1 MKSTS
6 YTEKGEESKPTW
18 LYIRKTKGRKEKVD
32 KLQRKLMAHQ
42 DQWNNK
48 RQK

>member
-6 YTEKGEESKPTW
+6 YTEKGEESKPT
-18 LYIRKTKGRKEKVD
+18 YIRKTKGRKEKVD